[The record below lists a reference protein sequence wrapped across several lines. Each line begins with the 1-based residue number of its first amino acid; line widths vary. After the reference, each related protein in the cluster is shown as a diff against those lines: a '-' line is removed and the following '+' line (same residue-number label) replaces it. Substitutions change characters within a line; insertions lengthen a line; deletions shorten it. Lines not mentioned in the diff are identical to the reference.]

1 MYNTGSI
8 KLWSIYCNSL
18 TLIVST
24 KQLFYRFVMWALRW
38 RWMCNLF
45 VEHSLSS
52 LEIDDSDE
60 CPSGCLLGAQSHQ
73 KLYIKRDFEVV
84 KECYPYS

>member
-1 MYNTGSI
+1 
-8 KLWSIYCNSL
+8 
-18 TLIVST
+18 
-24 KQLFYRFVMWALRW
+24 
-38 RWMCNLF
+38 MCNLF

-73 KLYIKRDFEVV
+73 KLYMKRDFEVV
-84 KECYPYS
+84 KECYPYSYTKYFGLEILI